1 MLAVAAGR
9 GGTGKSTLAFA
20 IADALR
26 RLDAGIDVALVDL
39 DPQAGLTGYAKR
51 PPAADPLQE
60 APVDVHGI
68 PLFRGGR
75 ALAHASDAELAQH
88 LVRALD
94 GRDER
99 VLVLDLSPALTDAAH
114 RVVFARDDVML
125 LGAIK
130 TEPGS
135 FQSLNELVAYVS
147 RRGLPYVLVPT
158 IHRSVLLNNT
168 MLLTMRQQHEGHV
181 AEVIFPLDGKAAE
194 CVVAGQPVTMYARR
208 SKAAK
213 AVVALVDELFGVGDE
228 ADAVSGSGPAVAAG
242 RR

>member
-1 MLAVAAGR
+1 MPQIRLLAVAAGR

-26 RLDAGIDVALVDL
+26 RLDQALDVALVDL

-51 PPAADPLQE
+51 PPAADPAVD

-68 PLFRGGR
+68 PLYRGGR
-75 ALAHASDAELAQH
+75 GLAHASDEDLARH
-88 LVRALD
+88 LTRALGD
-94 GRDER
+94 GENR
-99 VLVLDLSPALTDAAH
+99 VLVLDMAPALTDAAH

-135 FQSLNELVAYVS
+135 FQSLNELVAYAS
-147 RRGLPYVLVPT
+147 RRHVPYMLVPT

-181 AEVIFPLDGKAAE
+181 ADVIFPLDGKAAE
-194 CVVAGQPVTMYARR
+194 CVVAGQPVTMYAKR

-213 AVVALVDELFGVGDE
+213 AVYALVDELFGDVTATRG
-228 ADAVSGSGPAVAAG
+228 A
-242 RR
+242 